1 LSLAVALSAGS
12 SPRPL
17 QATAAAPVD
26 QYFGPFKFSPLSVRI
41 GIDKL
46 ARAYHA
52 RYKTDHDVIHE
63 AVNLEN
69 ALRLWRHDYPR
80 DPWLAPTAYHLAQLY
95 EDVQTPEA
103 RKHATAMLRYVD
115 LYFGSSRYGR
125 DARVRLASGFPPLRA
140 ESPVRPTPPPYRALR
155 AASPAPIASPG
166 PKGVSSG
173 APLPASPPATP
184 VPALPS
190 ATPSPAR

>member
-1 LSLAVALSAGS
+1 MLLAALLSLAVAVSPAS
-12 SPRPL
+12 SPLPA
-17 QATAAAPVD
+17 QADAAAPVD
-26 QYFGPFKFSPLSVRI
+26 QYFGPFKYSPLSVRL

-103 RKHATAMLRYVD
+103 RKHATAMLRFVNQ
-115 LYFGSSRYGR
+115 YFAPSRYGH

-140 ESPVRPTPPPYRALR
+140 ESPVRPSPPPYAAVRAASP
-155 AASPAPIASPG
+155 AASPAPITSPAG
-166 PKGVSSG
+166 TGVSS
-173 APLPASPPATP
+173 APPIP
-184 VPALPS
+184 
-190 ATPSPAR
+190 